1 VSDFESILAKARK
14 LAALAAADSGAE
26 EGERATAQRMLEEH
40 LARHDITLEALKQ
53 QQMKRRELD
62 VCTLRRTDKPGL
74 HAKLRS
80 LAVNLFWYVVGD
92 SKRAVYYRK
101 GEVYRPTRGAGP
113 DQTFRVWV
121 VLADCIEL
129 EFEDWRACFH
139 HFAPAYLDSE
149 EQLRRDIKALQ
160 KALQKA
166 LKSLLGIFVNKH
178 HILPPDAKQCSKEPT
193 MEEMLAAMIARQA
206 VKGERWERP
215 AGRLEQSDF
224 LLK

>member
-1 VSDFESILAKARK
+1 MSDFESILAKARK

-26 EGERATAQRMLEEH
+26 EGERANAQRMLEEH
-40 LARHDITLEALKQ
+40 LTRHDITLEALKQ
-53 QQMKRRELD
+53 QQIKRREMD
-62 VCTLRRTDKPGL
+62 VCSLRKTDKPCL
-74 HAKLRS
+74 HVKLRN

-92 SKRAVYYRK
+92 SKRAVYYRR
-101 GEVYRPTRGAGP
+101 GEVYRPTRGPGP

-121 VLADCIEL
+121 VLADCTEL
-129 EFEDWRACFH
+129 EFEDWKACFY

-149 EQLRRDIKALQ
+149 AELRNNI

-166 LKSLLGIFVNKH
+166 LKSMLGIFVNKH
-178 HILPPDAKQCSKEPT
+178 HILPPDAKQCRKEPT

-215 AGRLEQSDF
+215 TARLEQGGF